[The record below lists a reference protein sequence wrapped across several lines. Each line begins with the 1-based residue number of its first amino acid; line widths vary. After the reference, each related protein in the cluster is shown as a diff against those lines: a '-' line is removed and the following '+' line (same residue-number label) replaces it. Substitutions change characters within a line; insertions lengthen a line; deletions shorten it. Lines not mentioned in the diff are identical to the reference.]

1 MPDSKSSAYAA
12 ELKHVT
18 RSYGEGETLVRA
30 IDQID
35 LGIETGSFTVLAG
48 PSGSGKST
56 LLNQVGCLDR
66 PDEGEVFIAG
76 LEVASMS
83 NKARASLR
91 LKELGFVFQ
100 SYNLLPVL
108 TARENAE
115 FVLELQGV
123 GNAERRL
130 RVDKIFEDL
139 GIQDLASRKP
149 GAMSGGQQQRVA
161 VARAMAH
168 NPALVLADEPTANL
182 DSTTGRSL
190 LEMMREINQ
199 EQGVTFLI
207 SSHDPMV
214 IEGARTLV
222 KMRDGKIDEIVTQ
235 D

>member
-1 MPDSKSSAYAA
+1 MQEPIDGPLAA
-12 ELKHVT
+12 ELKNVT
-18 RSYGEGETLVRA
+18 RTYGEGASLVRA
-30 IDQID
+30 MDSVD
-35 LGIETGSFTVLAG
+35 LVIEKGSFMVVAG

-76 LEVASMS
+76 QEVVSLK
-83 NKARASLR
+83 NKARADLR
-91 LKELGFVFQ
+91 LNQLGFVFQ

-123 GNAERRL
+123 SSAGRKERI
-130 RVDKIFEDL
+130 DAIFRDL
-139 GIQDLASRKP
+139 GIEELANRKP

-168 NPALVLADEPTANL
+168 KPALVLADEPTANL
-182 DSTTGRSL
+182 DSSTGKAL
-190 LEMMREINQ
+190 LSMMRRLNE
-199 EQGVTFLI
+199 EQGITFLI

-222 KMRDGKIDEIVTQ
+222 KMRDGRIEERVERG
-235 D
+235 